1 MLGTDLDHERDNARP
16 EGAPMP
22 SPISAIVPGG
32 SPIAHHVH
40 THLAGSAAG
49 IDLFDRSADAQ
60 LDPEIGNT
68 VRTIHGE
75 LVDERRRL
83 RRMADDL
90 GVGESKALT
99 LAAQAGERL
108 GRLKPN
114 GSLTQR
120 TDMTDL
126 VELEAMRTA
135 VAGKR
140 AGWQALLSVVD
151 VHPALDRE
159 ELEDLV
165 AQAES
170 QQDRLEQAHTQAAA
184 RALVR

>member
-1 MLGTDLDHERDNARP
+1 
-16 EGAPMP
+16 
-22 SPISAIVPGG
+22 
-32 SPIAHHVH
+32 
-40 THLAGSAAG
+40 
-49 IDLFDRSADAQ
+49 
-60 LDPEIGNT
+60 
-68 VRTIHGE
+68 
-75 LVDERRRL
+75 
-83 RRMADDL
+83 
-90 GVGESKALT
+90 
-99 LAAQAGERL
+99 
-108 GRLKPN
+108 
-114 GSLTQR
+114 
-120 TDMTDL
+120 MTDL

-151 VHPALDRE
+151 VHPALDRA

>member
-1 MLGTDLDHERDNARP
+1 
-16 EGAPMP
+16 MP

-40 THLAGSAAG
+40 VHLAGSAAG
-49 IDLFDRSADAQ
+49 IDLFGRSGDAQ
-60 LDPEIGNT
+60 LDPDIGAT
-68 VRTIHGE
+68 VRDIHRE

-99 LAAQAGERL
+99 LAARAGERV

-114 GSLTQR
+114 GSLTER

-135 VAGKR
+135 VAGKH

-151 VHPALDRE
+151 VHPALQRAELE
-159 ELEDLV
+159 ELI
-165 AQAES
+165 AQAET
-170 QQDRLEQAHTQAAA
+170 QQARLAEAHGRAAA

>member
-1 MLGTDLDHERDNARP
+1 
-16 EGAPMP
+16 MP

-49 IDLFDRSADAQ
+49 IDLFGRSADAQ
-60 LDPEIGNT
+60 LDPDIGAM
-68 VRTIHGE
+68 VRDIHRE
-75 LVDERRRL
+75 LLDERRRL

-99 LAAQAGERL
+99 LAARAGERV

-114 GSLTQR
+114 GSLTER

-135 VAGKR
+135 VAGKH

-151 VHPALDRE
+151 VHPALDRTELE
-159 ELEDLV
+159 ELI
-165 AQAES
+165 AQAEA
-170 QQDRLEQAHTQAAA
+170 QQVRLAQAHTQAAA